1 MRAILLQKDDYGLQK
16 DRLHGRYGLTGKPT
30 LTQTSIAGS
39 LSSSFKAGQTVTLSN
54 LRSLTAKIKEAQ
66 LAMTGTS
73 ANIQEIAE
81 NINKTNETS
90 GEVTQL
96 LNNSLW
102 KKLWDGTI
110 SSEVFYA
117 AKYNEDESNERMA
130 GEPGFPVQNSGS
142 NVGTAPIPR
151 VPYWD
156 PWFSVNSHKT
166 DPLKEQSLLSFI
178 ADDGGF
184 RELLLR
190 SAQMSSIVSKLQA
203 LTSAFK
209 ILETLLDAF
218 FFFYIMSSK
227 MSMTS
232 FISGRLWRNVQDLV
246 LAAINEILKKLL
258 NFEITELGGKKSGAG
273 SYESEEAPSQFYR
286 QNWAFFC
293 YLDPYVSTV
302 INGIAVMYQTEET
315 IVAAA
320 SAMIILGMILEKFPL
335 TAAAGNALQVAAIK
349 VVDYSM
355 LTHYWLS
362 TIQVGVLWTY
372 VAGILTSR
380 YENYKGN
387 GVLTRFMPSVI
398 DSASDFDNYDHVPYK
413 SHLYTQPGLLAQNDL
428 DQLGGVW
435 DKPFIG
441 KLLSIVSE
449 FNFGF
454 ATQWLESAIVP
465 YVGDSGYNGNS
476 SEIRIY
482 PPYKVKVGNVS
493 IKPYKY
499 GITLEDTW
507 GKDKPDL
514 RWSYNLTNYG
524 STNGGSW
531 VWGSFTPKKD
541 TYESIKANVYNGNI
555 YKIKAFDG
563 HKITK
568 TIVLKCHF
576 KADNKWEYFGW
587 LNLVVLDGNN
597 NSLYL
602 HSERNAIY
610 YLGSYKENSGQ
621 LLHAEQAI
629 YNYDYRVGHSK
640 MFTQDRR
647 GRLSYYYMDFADGVR
662 LQCRPV
668 TGKKDNVL
676 DNELINTEYT
686 YNNFIIIDQPPMH
699 GGLVGG
705 VDSYCDF

>member
-1 MRAILLQKDDYGLQK
+1 MPSFFFVKVMRAILLQKDKYGETN

-30 LTQTSIAGS
+30 ITQTSIAGS
-39 LSSSFKAGQTVTLSN
+39 LGTSFKAGQNVTLSN
-54 LRSLTAKIKEAQ
+54 LRGLNNKLKEAQ
-66 LAMTGTS
+66 QAITGS
-73 ANIQEIAE
+73 NANIEHISD
-81 NINKTNETS
+81 NIDKTKDAGNE
-90 GEVTQL
+90 VVQL
-96 LNNSLW
+96 LSNTLW
-102 KKLWDGTI
+102 KKLFDGKITN
-110 SSEVFYA
+110 EVFFGS
-117 AKYNEDESNERMA
+117 KYQEDLQNELMA

-142 NVGTAPIPR
+142 NVDTAPIPR

-166 DPLKEQSLLSFI
+166 DLLREQSLLPFI
-178 ADDGGF
+178 TNEGGF

-190 SAQMSSIVSKLQA
+190 SAQMNSVVSKLQA
-203 LTSAFK
+203 LTSAF
-209 ILETLLDAF
+209 ELLDTLIYIFDYYMIATGTTALGAE
-218 FFFYIMSSK
+218 FYTLI
-227 MSMTS
+227 
-232 FISGRLWRNVQDLV
+232 LWSNVQALV

-302 INGIAVMYQTEET
+302 INTIAVMYQTEAA
-315 IVAAA
+315 IIAA
-320 SAMIILGMILEKFPL
+320 SNVMMILGMILEKFPV
-335 TAAAGNALQVAAIK
+335 TAAAGRALQVASVKICSYVATT
-349 VVDYSM
+349 YG
-355 LTHYWLS
+355 WLS
-362 TIQVGVLWTY
+362 TINMGVLFAY
-372 VAGILTSR
+372 IAGIMTSR

-387 GVLTRFMPSVI
+387 GVLSRFMPSLL
-398 DSASDFDNYDHVPYK
+398 DNASGNYDHVPYK
-413 SHLYTQPGLLAQNDL
+413 SHLYTQPGLLAQTDL

-441 KLLSIVSE
+441 KLLSIIGDL
-449 FNFGF
+449 NFGF
-454 ATQWLESAIVP
+454 VTKLLEDAIIP
-465 YVGDSGYNGNS
+465 YVSDSGYNGNS
-476 SEIRIY
+476 SEIRVY
-482 PPYKVKVGNVS
+482 LPYRDVDIS
-493 IKPYKY
+493 
-499 GITLEDTW
+499 LEDTW

-531 VWGSFTPKKD
+531 AWGSFTPDKD
-541 TYESIKANVYNGNI
+541 SYENIKANVYNGNI

-568 TIVLKCHF
+568 TIVLRCHF

-597 NSLYL
+597 NMLYL

-629 YNYDYRVGHSK
+629 YNYDYKVGHSK

-647 GRLSYYYMDFADGVR
+647 GRVAYYYMDFADGVR

-676 DNELINTEYT
+676 DNELINTEYK

-699 GGLVGG
+699 GGLGGG

>member
-1 MRAILLQKDDYGLQK
+1 MPSFFFVKVMRAILLQKDKYGETN

-30 LTQTSIAGS
+30 ITQTSIAGS
-39 LSSSFKAGQTVTLSN
+39 LGTSFKAGQNVTLSN
-54 LRSLTAKIKEAQ
+54 LRGLNNKLKEAQ
-66 LAMTGTS
+66 QAITGS
-73 ANIQEIAE
+73 NANIEHISD
-81 NINKTNETS
+81 NIDKTKDAGNE
-90 GEVTQL
+90 VVQL
-96 LNNSLW
+96 LSNTLW
-102 KKLWDGTI
+102 KKLFDGKITN
-110 SSEVFYA
+110 EVFFGS
-117 AKYNEDESNERMA
+117 KYQEDIQNELMA

-142 NVGTAPIPR
+142 NVDTAPIPR

-166 DPLKEQSLLSFI
+166 DLLKEQSLMPFI
-178 ADDGGF
+178 TNEGGF
-184 RELLLR
+184 RELMLR
-190 SAQMSSIVSKLQA
+190 SAQMSSVVSKLQA

-209 ILETLLDAF
+209 VLETLLDAF
-218 FFFYIMSSK
+218 MFFYIMSSK
-227 MSMTS
+227 GSMTS
-232 FISGRLWRNVQDLV
+232 FISGRLWRDVQDLV

-293 YLDPYVSTV
+293 YLDPYVSTI
-302 INGIAVMYQTEET
+302 INGITVMYQTEEA

-335 TAAAGNALQVAAIK
+335 TAAAGNALQIAAIK
-349 VVDYSM
+349 IVDYAT

-362 TIQVGVLWTY
+362 TIQVSVLFTY
-372 VAGILTSR
+372 IAGILTSR

-387 GVLTRFMPSVI
+387 QVLTKFMPSII
-398 DSASDFDNYDHVPYK
+398 DKASGNYDHVPYK
-413 SHLYTQPGLLAQNDL
+413 SHLYTQPGMLAQNDL

-454 ATQWLESAIVP
+454 AIQWLESAIIP
-465 YVGDSGYNGNS
+465 YISDSGYNGNS
-476 SEIRIY
+476 SEIRVY
-482 PPYKVKVGNVS
+482 LPYRDVDIS
-493 IKPYKY
+493 
-499 GITLEDTW
+499 LEDTW

-524 STNGGSW
+524 STNGGAW
-531 VWGSFTPKKD
+531 AWGSFTPKKD

-576 KADNKWEYFGW
+576 IADNKWEYFGW
-587 LNLVVLDGNN
+587 LNLVVLDGSNN
-597 NSLYL
+597 NLYL

-629 YNYDYRVGHSK
+629 YNYDYKVGHSK

-647 GRLSYYYMDFADGVR
+647 GRVAYYYMDFADGVR
-662 LQCRPV
+662 LQCRPI

-676 DNELINTEYT
+676 DNELINTEYK

-699 GGLVGG
+699 GGLGGG

>member
-1 MRAILLQKDDYGLQK
+1 MPSFFFVKVMRAILLQKDKYGETN

-30 LTQTSIAGS
+30 ITQTSIAGS
-39 LSSSFKAGQTVTLSN
+39 LGTSFKAGQNVTLSN
-54 LRSLTAKIKEAQ
+54 LRGLNNKLKEAQ
-66 LAMTGTS
+66 QAITGS
-73 ANIQEIAE
+73 NANIEHISD
-81 NINKTNETS
+81 NIDKTKDAGNE
-90 GEVTQL
+90 VVQL
-96 LNNSLW
+96 LSNTLW
-102 KKLWDGTI
+102 KKLFDGKITN
-110 SSEVFYA
+110 EVFFGS
-117 AKYNEDESNERMA
+117 KYQEDMQNELMA

-142 NVGTAPIPR
+142 NVDTAPIPR

-166 DPLKEQSLLSFI
+166 DLLKEQSLLPFI
-178 ADDGGF
+178 TNEGGF

-190 SAQMSSIVSKLQA
+190 SAQMNSVVSKLQA

-209 ILETLLDAF
+209 VLETLLDAF
-218 FFFYIMSSK
+218 MFFYIMSSK

-232 FISGRLWRNVQDLV
+232 FISGRLWRNVQSLV

-293 YLDPYVSTV
+293 YLDPYVSTI
-302 INGIAVMYQTEET
+302 INGIAVMYQTEEA

-335 TAAAGNALQVAAIK
+335 TAAAGNALQIAAIK
-349 VVDYSM
+349 IVDYAT

-362 TIQVGVLWTY
+362 TIQVSVLFCY

-387 GVLTRFMPSVI
+387 QVLTRFMPSII
-398 DSASDFDNYDHVPYK
+398 DKASGNYDHVPYK
-413 SHLYTQPGLLAQNDL
+413 SHLYTQPGMLAQNDL

-435 DKPFIG
+435 DEPFIG

-454 ATQWLESAIVP
+454 ATQWLESAIIP
-465 YVGDSGYNGNS
+465 YISDSGYNGNS
-476 SEIRIY
+476 SEIRVY
-482 PPYKVKVGNVS
+482 LPYRDVDIS
-493 IKPYKY
+493 
-499 GITLEDTW
+499 LEDTW

-531 VWGSFTPKKD
+531 AWGSFTPDDD

-568 TIVLKCHF
+568 TIVLRCHF

-597 NSLYL
+597 NMLYL

-640 MFTQDRR
+640 MFTSDRR

-676 DNELINTEYT
+676 DNELINTEYK

-699 GGLVGG
+699 GGLGGG

>member
-1 MRAILLQKDDYGLQK
+1 MRAILLQKDKYGETN

-30 LTQTSIAGS
+30 ITQTSIAGS
-39 LSSSFKAGQTVTLSN
+39 LGTSFKAGQNVTLSN
-54 LRSLTAKIKEAQ
+54 LRGLNNKLKEAQ
-66 LAMTGTS
+66 QAITGS
-73 ANIQEIAE
+73 NANIEHISD
-81 NINKTNETS
+81 NIDKTKDAGNE
-90 GEVTQL
+90 VVQL
-96 LNNSLW
+96 LSNTLW
-102 KKLWDGTI
+102 KKLFDGKITN
-110 SSEVFYA
+110 EVFFGS
-117 AKYNEDESNERMA
+117 KYQEDMQNELMA

-142 NVGTAPIPR
+142 NVDTAPIPR

-166 DPLKEQSLLSFI
+166 DPLKEQSLLPFI

-203 LTSAFK
+203 LTSSLSLLGTLINIFLTYY
-209 ILETLLDAF
+209 ILSGKFSWTSWVPSELWLD
-218 FFFYIMSSK
+218 
-227 MSMTS
+227 
-232 FISGRLWRNVQDLV
+232 VQYLV

-293 YLDPYVSTV
+293 YLDPYVSTI
-302 INGIAVMYQTEET
+302 INSIAIINQTEM
-315 IVAAA
+315 VLYSAAT
-320 SAMIILGMILEKFPL
+320 AMILLGTVLKAFPL
-335 TAAAGNALQVAAIK
+335 TAAAGDALQEAAGK
-349 VVDYSM
+349 AADYITLVYGWTS
-355 LTHYWLS
+355 
-362 TIQVGVLWTY
+362 IVQIGVLWCY
-372 VAGILTSR
+372 IAGIMTSR

-387 GVLTRFMPSVI
+387 GVLSRFMPSAI
-398 DSASDFDNYDHVPYK
+398 DSASGNYDHVPYK
-413 SHLYTQPGLLAQNDL
+413 SHLYTQPGLLAQTDL

-441 KLLSIVSE
+441 KLLSIIGD

-454 ATQWLESAIVP
+454 VTQYLESAIIP
-465 YVGDSGYNGNS
+465 YVSDSGYNGNS
-476 SEIRIY
+476 SEIRVY
-482 PPYKVKVGNVS
+482 LPYRDVDIS
-493 IKPYKY
+493 
-499 GITLEDTW
+499 LEDTW

-640 MFTQDRR
+640 MFTSDRR

-686 YNNFIIIDQPPMH
+686 YGNYIIIDQPPMH

>member
-1 MRAILLQKDDYGLQK
+1 MRALCPHFFFVKTMRAILLQKDKYGETN

-30 LTQTSIAGS
+30 ITQTSIAGS
-39 LSSSFKAGQTVTLSN
+39 LGTSFKAGQNVTLSN
-54 LRSLTAKIKEAQ
+54 LRGLNNKLKEAQ
-66 LAMTGTS
+66 QAITGS
-73 ANIQEIAE
+73 NANIEHISDS
-81 NINKTNETS
+81 IDKTKEAGNE
-90 GEVTQL
+90 VVQL
-96 LNNSLW
+96 LSNTLW
-102 KKLWDGTI
+102 KKLFDGKITN
-110 SSEVFYA
+110 EVFFGS
-117 AKYNEDESNERMA
+117 KYQEDMQNELMA

-142 NVGTAPIPR
+142 NLDTAPIPR

-166 DPLKEQSLLSFI
+166 DLLKEQSLLPFI
-178 ADDGGF
+178 TNEGGF

-203 LTSAFK
+203 LTSSFQ
-209 ILETLLDAF
+209 ILYTLINIF
-218 FFFYIMSSK
+218 QTYYILSGKLSW
-227 MSMTS
+227 TS
-232 FISGRLWRNVQDLV
+232 WVPANLWRDIQDLA
-246 LAAINEILKKLL
+246 LAAISEILKKLL
-258 NFEITELGGKKSGAG
+258 DFEITELGGKKSGAS

-302 INGIAVMYQTEET
+302 INSIAIINQTEMALYSAAT
-315 IVAAA
+315 AMMLLGIV
-320 SAMIILGMILEKFPL
+320 LEKFPL
-335 TAAAGNALQVAAIK
+335 TAAAGSALEIAAGK
-349 VVDYSM
+349 AADYITLVYGWTS
-355 LTHYWLS
+355 
-362 TIQVGVLWTY
+362 IVQIGVLWCY
-372 VAGILTSR
+372 IAGILTSR
-380 YENYKGN
+380 YQNHKGN
-387 GVLTRFMPSVI
+387 GVFSRFIINNLSGR
-398 DSASDFDNYDHVPYK
+398 FENVPYK
-413 SHLYTQPGLLAQNDL
+413 WHLYTQPGTLVQNDI

-435 DKPFIG
+435 DEPFIG
-441 KLLSIVSE
+441 KLLSIVGD
-449 FNFGF
+449 FNLSFV
-454 ATQWLESAIVP
+454 TQMLEKLVISYIS
-465 YVGDSGYNGNS
+465 DSGYNGNS
-476 SEIRIY
+476 SEIRVY
-482 PPYKVKVGNVS
+482 LPYRDVD
-493 IKPYKY
+493 
-499 GITLEDTW
+499 ITLEDTW

-514 RWSYNLTNYG
+514 SWSYNLTNYG

-531 VWGSFTPKKD
+531 VWGSFTPD
-541 TYESIKANVYNGNI
+541 DNTYESIKANVYNGNI

-676 DNELINTEYT
+676 DNELINTEYK

>member
-1 MRAILLQKDDYGLQK
+1 MPSFFFVKVMRAILLQKDKYGETN

-30 LTQTSIAGS
+30 ITQTSIAGS
-39 LSSSFKAGQTVTLSN
+39 LGTSFKAGQNVTLSN
-54 LRSLTAKIKEAQ
+54 LRGLNNKLKEAQ
-66 LAMTGTS
+66 QAITGS
-73 ANIQEIAE
+73 NANIEHISD
-81 NINKTNETS
+81 NIDKTKDAGNE
-90 GEVTQL
+90 VVQL
-96 LNNSLW
+96 LSNTLW
-102 KKLWDGTI
+102 KKLFDGKITN
-110 SSEVFYA
+110 EVFFGS
-117 AKYNEDESNERMA
+117 KYQEDMQNELMA

-142 NVGTAPIPR
+142 NVDTAPIPR

-166 DPLKEQSLLSFI
+166 DPLKEQSLLPFI
-178 ADDGGF
+178 DDEGGF

-190 SAQMSSIVSKLQA
+190 TAQMSSVISKLQV
-203 LTSAFK
+203 LTSSFK
-209 ILETLLDAF
+209 SLTTLFDV
-218 FFFYIMSSK
+218 FYLFYV
-227 MSMTS
+227 TS
-232 FISGRLWRNVQDLV
+232 HAGTPAAYITSRLWISVRSLV
-246 LAAINEILKKLL
+246 LAAISEILKKLL
-258 NFEITELGGKKSGAG
+258 NFEVTELGGKKSGAG

-286 QNWAFFC
+286 QNWVFFC

-302 INGIAVMYQTEET
+302 INGITLMQET
-315 IVAAA
+315 DMVLVA
-320 SAMIILGMILEKFPL
+320 SANVMEVLGMILKNYPL
-335 TAAAGNALQVAAIK
+335 TKAIGEALDIAATKIYDYTALVCG
-349 VVDYSM
+349 
-355 LTHYWLS
+355 WLE
-362 TIQVGVLWTY
+362 IVQVGVLWSY
-372 VAGILTSR
+372 IAGIMTSR

-387 GVLTRFMPSVI
+387 GVLSRFMPSAI
-398 DSASDFDNYDHVPYK
+398 DSASGNYDHVPYK
-413 SHLYTQPGLLAQNDL
+413 SHLYTQPGLLAQTDL

-435 DKPFIG
+435 DRPFIG
-441 KLLSIVSE
+441 KLLSIVGD

-454 ATQWLESAIVP
+454 ATQYLESAIIP
-465 YVGDSGYNGNS
+465 YVSDSGYNGNS
-476 SEIRIY
+476 SEIRVY
-482 PPYKVKVGNVS
+482 LPYRDVDIS
-493 IKPYKY
+493 
-499 GITLEDTW
+499 LEDTW

-524 STNGGSW
+524 STNGGAW

-640 MFTQDRR
+640 MFTSDRR

-686 YNNFIIIDQPPMH
+686 YGNYIIIDQPPMH

>member
-1 MRAILLQKDDYGLQK
+1 MPSFFFVKVMRAILLQKDKYGETN

-30 LTQTSIAGS
+30 ITQTSIAGS
-39 LSSSFKAGQTVTLSN
+39 LGTSFKAGQNVTLSN
-54 LRSLTAKIKEAQ
+54 LRGLNNKLKEAQ
-66 LAMTGTS
+66 QAITGS
-73 ANIQEIAE
+73 NANIEHISD
-81 NINKTNETS
+81 NIDKTKDAGNE
-90 GEVTQL
+90 VVQL
-96 LNNSLW
+96 LSNTLW
-102 KKLWDGTI
+102 KKLFDGKITN
-110 SSEVFYA
+110 EVFFGS
-117 AKYNEDESNERMA
+117 KYQEDMQNELMA

-142 NVGTAPIPR
+142 NLDTAPIPR

-166 DPLKEQSLLSFI
+166 DLLKEQSLLPFI
-178 ADDGGF
+178 TNEGVF

-190 SAQMSSIVSKLQA
+190 SAQMSSVVSKLQA
-203 LTSAFK
+203 LTSAF
-209 ILETLLDAF
+209 ELLDTLINVFDYYMIATGTTALGAEF
-218 FFFYIMSSK
+218 W
-227 MSMTS
+227 TLV
-232 FISGRLWRNVQDLV
+232 LWSDVQSLV
-246 LAAINEILKKLL
+246 LAAISEILKKLL

-302 INGIAVMYQTEET
+302 INTIAVMYQTEAA
-315 IVAAA
+315 IIAAA
-320 SAMIILGMILEKFPL
+320 NVMMVLGMILEKFPL
-335 TAAAGNALQVAAIK
+335 TAAAGKALQVASVKMCSYVATT
-349 VVDYSM
+349 YG
-355 LTHYWLS
+355 WLS
-362 TIQVGVLWTY
+362 TINMSVLY
-372 VAGILTSR
+372 AYIAGIITSR

-387 GVLTRFMPSVI
+387 GVFSRFMPSII
-398 DSASDFDNYDHVPYK
+398 DNVSGNYDHVPYK
-413 SHLYTQPGLLAQNDL
+413 SHLYTQPGLLTQTDL

-441 KLLSIVSE
+441 KLLSIVGE
-449 FNFGF
+449 FNYGF
-454 ATQWLESAIVP
+454 VVSQLEDVIIP
-465 YVGDSGYNGNS
+465 YISDSGYNGNS
-476 SEIRIY
+476 SEIRVY
-482 PPYKVKVGNVS
+482 LPYRDVDIS
-493 IKPYKY
+493 
-499 GITLEDTW
+499 LEDTW

-514 RWSYNLTNYG
+514 KWSYNLTNYG

-531 VWGSFTPKKD
+531 AWGSFTPDDD
-541 TYESIKANVYNGNI
+541 TFESIKANVYNGNI

-640 MFTQDRR
+640 MFTSDRR

-668 TGKKDNVL
+668 TGKKDNIL
-676 DNELINTEYT
+676 DNELINTEYK
-686 YNNFIIIDQPPMH
+686 YNNFIIIDRPPMH

>member
-1 MRAILLQKDDYGLQK
+1 MPSFFFVKVMRAILLQKDKYGETN

-30 LTQTSIAGS
+30 ITQTSIAGS
-39 LSSSFKAGQTVTLSN
+39 LGTSFKAGQNVTLSN
-54 LRSLTAKIKEAQ
+54 LRGLNNKLKEAQ
-66 LAMTGTS
+66 QAITGS
-73 ANIQEIAE
+73 NANIEHISD
-81 NINKTNETS
+81 NIDKTKDAGNE
-90 GEVTQL
+90 VVQL
-96 LNNSLW
+96 LSNTLW
-102 KKLWDGTI
+102 KKLFDGKITN
-110 SSEVFYA
+110 EVFFGS
-117 AKYNEDESNERMA
+117 KYQEDIQNELMA

-142 NVGTAPIPR
+142 NVDTAPIPR

-166 DPLKEQSLLSFI
+166 DLLKEQSLLPFI
-178 ADDGGF
+178 SNEGGF
-184 RELLLR
+184 RELMLR

-203 LTSAFK
+203 LTSSFQ
-209 ILETLLDAF
+209 ILYTLINIF
-218 FFFYIMSSK
+218 QTYYILSCKLSW
-227 MSMTS
+227 TS
-232 FISGRLWRNVQDLV
+232 WVPFNLWRDAQDLV

-258 NFEITELGGKKSGAG
+258 DFEITELGGKKSGAG

-293 YLDPYVSTV
+293 YLDPYISTV
-302 INGIAVMYQTEET
+302 INSIAIINQTEMALYS
-315 IVAAA
+315 AAT
-320 SAMIILGMILEKFPL
+320 AMMLLGLVLEKFPL
-335 TAAAGNALQVAAIK
+335 TAAAGSALEIAAGKVA
-349 VVDYSM
+349 DYITLVYGWTS
-355 LTHYWLS
+355 
-362 TIQVGVLWTY
+362 IVQIGVLWCY
-372 VAGILTSR
+372 IAGILTSR
-380 YENYKGN
+380 FQNRKGN
-387 GVLTRFMPSVI
+387 GVFSRFII
-398 DSASDFDNYDHVPYK
+398 DNLPGYFENVPYK
-413 SHLYTQPGLLAQNDL
+413 WHLYTQPGTLVQNDL

-441 KLLSIVSE
+441 KLLSIVGD
-449 FNFGF
+449 FNLSFV
-454 ATQWLESAIVP
+454 TQMLEKFVIFYMS
-465 YVGDSGYNGNS
+465 DSGYNGNS
-476 SEIRIY
+476 SEIRVY
-482 PPYKVKVGNVS
+482 LPYRDVDIS
-493 IKPYKY
+493 
-499 GITLEDTW
+499 LEDTW

-524 STNGGSW
+524 STNGGAW
-531 VWGSFTPKKD
+531 AWGSFTPKKD

-576 KADNKWEYFGW
+576 IADNKWEYFGW

-597 NSLYL
+597 NNLYL

-629 YNYDYRVGHSK
+629 YNYDYKVGHSK

-676 DNELINTEYT
+676 DNELINTEYK

-699 GGLVGG
+699 GGLGGG